1 MDKHFFFIAF
11 IFLPLTVLSRSRV
24 VCDTVRSEILNADRH
39 FSVYLPPSYDN
50 ECADKKYPVLYLL
63 HGMSQTDMD
72 WVYRGHVQEVADR
85 LAYSGEADKMVIVMP
100 DAGGDIYA
108 GVWNGYFDMPGWS
121 YEKYFFD
128 EFLPYI
134 ERKYNILGD
143 KNHRAVAG
151 LSMGGGGATG
161 YGLWHSDMF
170 SSVYAMSALM
180 DIPEKGAAKFD
191 RPDDKLAIL
200 TKTVMERSCIRFVKE
215 ADDIILEKLRTV
227 KWFIDCGDDDFL
239 LDRNIEFFQAMRD
252 AGVECQFRVRDGGH
266 DWEYWHSA
274 LYMCL
279 PFVSRNFK

>member
-85 LAYSGEADKMVIVMP
+85 LAYSDEADEMVIVMP

-215 ADDIILEKLRTV
+215 ADDIILGKLRTV

>member
-1 MDKHFFFIAF
+1 MYKHFILITF
-11 IFLPLTVLSRSRV
+11 IFLPLVVFSRSRI
-24 VCDTVRSEILNADRH
+24 VCDTVYSKILDSERH
-39 FSVYLPPSYDN
+39 FSVYLPPSYSD
-50 ECADKKYPVLYLL
+50 DKKYPVLYLL
-63 HGMSQTDMD
+63 HGMSQTDAD

-85 LAYSGEADKMVIVMP
+85 LAYSGEADEMVIVMP
-100 DAGGDIYA
+100 DAGGNIYA
-108 GVWNGYFDMPGWS
+108 GVWNGYYDMPGWS

-134 ERKYNILGD
+134 ESKYNVVGD

-161 YGLWHSDMF
+161 YGLWHPDMF

-180 DIPEKGAAKFD
+180 DIPEKGAAKFE

-200 TKTVMERSCIRFVKE
+200 TRTVMERSCIRFVKE
-215 ADDIILEKLRTV
+215 ADESILGKLRTV

-239 LDRNIEFFQAMRD
+239 LDRNIEFFHAMRNS
-252 AGVECQFRVRDGGH
+252 GIGCQFRVRDGGH